1 MKNLNYLKD
10 RLSEE
15 TIHLLNQARNQQFN
29 EYKKAEQ
36 KAWKDAIEFLLHCPI
51 SQLHV
56 IITKNKLVA
65 VEHNG
70 ICYKPRFEQG
80 GIVLDGRYGTITL
93 KQLFSQHTKKYELPN
108 IYMIP

>member
-1 MKNLNYLKD
+1 MKKLNYLKD
-10 RLSEE
+10 RLSED
-15 TIHLLNQARNQQFN
+15 TLNALNEARNQQFN
-29 EYKKAEQ
+29 EYQKNEQ
-36 KAWKDAIEFLLHCPI
+36 TAWKNAIEFLLHCPI

-70 ICYKPRFEQG
+70 ICYKPRYQSG
-80 GIVLDGRYGTITL
+80 SIILDGRYGTITL
-93 KQLFSQHTKKYELPN
+93 KQLFSQHTKKHELPN